1 MEKKNEEPVMGI
13 PYNPNYQHSPIYS
26 YPSSQYHIGNNPYQ
40 SRQIPPNAIVGDP
53 KGFPL
58 HQTIYRDTPAPINC
72 VFCDSSGLTTVRYS
86 IDQILNLMKI
96 DVVYCVLVELLS
108 KPSMA
113 AFVGCMMTFMI
124 GVCFLCPSMDC
135 LWHKSHYCP
144 YCNEKLAEFE
154 KNDVCAVMD
163 PPSWREPSFA
173 LPA

>member
-26 YPSSQYHIGNNPYQ
+26 YPLSQYHIGNNPYQ

-53 KGFPL
+53 KGIPL

-72 VFCDSSGLTTVRYS
+72 VFCGSSGLTTVR
-86 IDQILNLMKI
+86 
-96 DVVYCVLVELLS
+96 S